1 MTKNSPAERAGL
13 KQGDIIKSIDGK
25 SFKTYTDLIDAID
38 RVYNGMKK
46 QSVIEILRGNNK
58 LYFTLTK

>member
-1 MTKNSPAERAGL
+1 M
-13 KQGDIIKSIDGK
+13 SIDGK
-25 SFKTYTDLIDAID
+25 SFNVSNQLRDEII
-38 RVYNGMKK
+38 RVYNGVKK